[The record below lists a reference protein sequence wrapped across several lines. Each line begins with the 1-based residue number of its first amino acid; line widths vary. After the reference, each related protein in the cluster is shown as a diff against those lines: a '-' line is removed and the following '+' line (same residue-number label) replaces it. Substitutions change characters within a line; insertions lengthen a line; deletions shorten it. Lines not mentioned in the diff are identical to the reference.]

1 MAAVCVALP
10 TTTTSTPT
18 RAGDRSTPRR
28 AETVDIDIHRTPM
41 NDASSSLNDALYR
54 LLHAAEFASLRH
66 KDQRRKDA
74 AASPYINHPLAVAA
88 VLARHGVRDP
98 ITLMAAVLHDTI
110 EDTETTEA
118 DLRAEFGDDVTEVVL
133 EVTDDKSLP
142 KRRRKELQVEHA
154 PTMTARAKLVKI
166 SDKICNVIDIGQ
178 NPPSGW
184 DQERREQ
191 YLAWTEAVVAGC
203 RGVSTRL
210 EDRYDE
216 VLRTQRGRIAQDD

>member
-1 MAAVCVALP
+1 
-10 TTTTSTPT
+10 
-18 RAGDRSTPRR
+18 
-28 AETVDIDIHRTPM
+28 M

-184 DQERREQ
+184 DRERREQ

-203 RGVSTRL
+203 RGVSPQL

-216 VLRTQRGRIAQDD
+216 VVRAQRGRIAEDD